1 VSAYRIYTSE
11 SVSEGHPDKVADQIS
26 DAIVDAYLARDPYAR
41 VACETL
47 VTQDYCLLAGEVRS
61 ESPLTNAEI
70 REVVRGKIREIGY
83 DREEDG
89 FSCDSAKIDLRL
101 HEQSPEIARA
111 VDKAERR
118 AQGAGDQG
126 MMYGYATRELADWA
140 DGAGGYMPAPVFFAH
155 RILQALAEE
164 RKSGRAPW
172 LRPDGKSQVS
182 VRYDERGRVVGIESI
197 VVSNQTERGVAT
209 AKLREVVENV
219 LRRWIPGEILGD
231 DSLGDRLYV
240 NPSGTFETG
249 GPAADTGLTGRK
261 IIVDTYGGLAH
272 HGGGCFSGKD
282 PSKVDRTGAYGARW
296 VAKNLVAAGLAE
308 RCEVEVCYA
317 IGVAKPLAVRVNGYA
332 TLVNGVREADVE
344 TWIREHVDLSPSGII
359 DRLDLL
365 RPIYQPTA
373 AYGHF
378 GREPVKGLFPWER
391 LDLVDEIRER
401 FGLSAA
407 GASHAAAHSES

>member
-1 VSAYRIYTSE
+1 MSGYRIYTSE

-26 DAIVDAYLARDPYAR
+26 DAVVDAYLARDPFAR

-47 VTQDYCLLAGEVRS
+47 VTHNYGLLAGEIRS
-61 ESPLTNAEI
+61 EAPLTQAELLD
-70 REVVRGKIREIGY
+70 VVREKIREIGY

-89 FSCDSAKIDLRL
+89 FYYGSPIDIRL
-101 HEQSPEIARA
+101 HAQSEEIACA

-118 AQGAGDQG
+118 SQGAGDQG
-126 MMYGYATRELADWA
+126 MMYGYATNELAKWA
-140 DGAGGYMPAPVFFAH
+140 DGAGGYMPAPIFFAH

-164 RKSGRAPW
+164 RKSGRVPW
-172 LRPDGKSQVS
+172 LRPDAKSQVS
-182 VRYDERGRVVGIESI
+182 VRYDDRGRAVGIESV
-197 VVSNQTERGVAT
+197 VVSNQTERGIEAG
-209 AKLREVVENV
+209 KLRDVVEAV
-219 LRRWIPGEILGD
+219 VKRWIPRGLLGREPLD
-231 DSLGDRLYV
+231 DRLYV
-240 NPSGTFETG
+240 NPSGSFESG

-296 VAKNLVAAGLAE
+296 LAKNLVAAGLAA

-317 IGVAKPLAVRVNGYA
+317 IGVAKPLAVRVNGHG
-332 TLVNGVREADVE
+332 TLASGVREDDVE
-344 TWIREHVDLSPSGII
+344 AWVRQHVDLSPNGII

-365 RPIYQPTA
+365 RPIYQPAA

-378 GREPVKGLFPWER
+378 GREPKNGLFPWEK

-401 FGLSAA
+401 FGVAPV
-407 GASHAAAHSES
+407 GASQEPAHIE